1 MNHPQR
7 LTLTD
12 RFPRRRL
19 RPPPQ
24 VPVPVVATV
33 SRSVS
38 RRYRDFALQRRYP
51 TAAVLA
57 MARTRKEAPVA
68 PAGADEECEE
78 VPPAKKARASKE
90 EAAKLKLSKAQARL
104 AALEVQT
111 AL

>member
-1 MNHPQR
+1 
-7 LTLTD
+7 
-12 RFPRRRL
+12 
-19 RPPPQ
+19 
-24 VPVPVVATV
+24 
-33 SRSVS
+33 
-38 RRYRDFALQRRYP
+38 
-51 TAAVLA
+51 

-68 PAGADEECEE
+68 PAGADEEREE